1 MRSIIT
7 SISVLILTSSAPV
20 IGQPLPEDDQS
31 PVEQAP
37 IRPPRGVD
45 RLEVQAVRIRSGTPQ
60 IDGSLDDEVWQS
72 ARWITDF
79 IQKEP
84 DQGQPANA
92 QTEVAFL
99 FDDGAL
105 YIGARM
111 HSESR
116 DQISNQMTRRDEPGS
131 AERLI
136 VSLDTYL
143 DRRTAY
149 TFAVTAAGV
158 RLDYFHP
165 TDSEGNRDYT
175 FDPVWEASTEIG
187 EKGWMA
193 EIRIPFSQLRFNGG
207 ENLVWGLNV
216 NRYVPTLNEDSY
228 LVLVPRDETGWSSRF
243 ADLIGLQSIPSSRR
257 IEVTPYVASSARF
270 TSDALFDQDDPFQ
283 DGKDMDARVGVDFKM
298 GLGPNLT
305 LDAAVNPDFGQV
317 EADPAE
323 VNLSAFE
330 TFFDERRPF
339 FTEGQQNFEGVGP
352 SYFYSRRIGA
362 SPHGQANGDFV
373 DTPNTTTILGAAK
386 LTGRLP
392 SGMSVGALA
401 AITDE
406 EEARA
411 FDLVTKETENVR
423 VEPRT
428 SYGVLRL
435 QQQFGEHA
443 STVGLTM
450 TAMKRDVD
458 ADSPLASILTE
469 NAFAGGLDWN
479 KRFNGGEYELL
490 GHAGYSWVGGD
501 SLAIARVQQRSAHF
515 FQRPDAGH
523 VDFDPSRTS
532 LAGWSTAVRGGKR
545 SGKWIWNG
553 GLWLDSPGFEVND
566 VGQLGR
572 ADDIAQWSGIS
583 YNITEPGKRFRRWN
597 VGFFENANWNFDGVH
612 RHQNL
617 GVYTNYTLTNFWNG
631 FFEHGRDISTQSDN
645 ATRGGP
651 LMELPAGWWVAG
663 GIFSNFNESTRYG
676 LRSFTWQDGL
686 GGWEWRIDPE
696 FTTQPTDRLTLSLEP
711 RYKRTHE
718 PRQFIAARSG
728 GLEATFGRRYLF
740 GLIDQTEIA
749 LPVRANFSFNPNLS
763 LELYAEPFAA
773 SGRYSDVGELAAPR
787 TNDLRVYGEAEGT
800 SASRDA
806 ESGAWSFTDG
816 EAEIEL
822 DNPDFDVLSFRS
834 NLVMRWEWRPG
845 STFFL
850 VWQQNRS
857 GSNDQGRFVRPNDLY
872 DSLKTDGENVVAVKF
887 TYWLPM

>member
-1 MRSIIT
+1 MRPIVT
-7 SISVLILTSSAPV
+7 SIVVLGLSFAGPALAQPAPESRQTAV
-20 IGQPLPEDDQS
+20 QP
-31 PVEQAP
+31 V
-37 IRPPRGVD
+37 RGGD
-45 RLEVQAVRIRSGTPQ
+45 RLRVEAVRIRSGTPD
-60 IDGSLDDEVWQS
+60 IDGHLDDEVWQS

-84 DQGQPANA
+84 DQGTPAKL
-92 QTEVAFL
+92 QTEIAFL

-105 YIGARM
+105 YVGARM
-111 HSESR
+111 RSDSR
-116 DQISNQMTRRDEPGS
+116 DQIGNLMTRRDEPGN

-165 TDSEGNRDYT
+165 FDNEFERDFT
-175 FDPVWEASTEIG
+175 FEPVWEAEAEIG
-187 EKGWMA
+187 DDGWTA
-193 EIRIPFSQLRFNGG
+193 EMRIPFSQLRFNAG
-207 ENLVWGLNV
+207 EDLVWGLNV
-216 NRYVPTLNEDSY
+216 NRFTPATNEDSY
-228 LVLVPRDETGWSSRF
+228 LVLIPREETGWASRF

-257 IEVTPYVASSARF
+257 IEITPYVASSATF
-270 TSDALFDQDDPFQ
+270 TSEALFDQDDPFQ

-339 FTEGQQNFEGVGP
+339 FTAGQDNFTGNGP
-352 SYFYSRRIGA
+352 SFFYSRRIGA
-362 SPHGQANGDFV
+362 SPHGQADGDFV
-373 DTPNTTTILGAAK
+373 DAPRTTTILGAAK
-386 LTGRLP
+386 LTGRLQ
-392 SGMSVGALA
+392 SGLTVGALA

-406 EEARA
+406 EQARA
-411 FDLVTKETENVR
+411 FDLTSQATEDVR

-435 QQQFGEHA
+435 QQQFGENA
-443 STVGLTM
+443 STIGLTM
-450 TAMKRDVD
+450 TGMKRDVD
-458 ADSPLASILTE
+458 AGDPLASVLSE
-469 NAFAGGLDWN
+469 NAVAGGLDWN
-479 KRFNGGEYELL
+479 KRFNGGEYEFL

-501 SLAIARVQQRSAHF
+501 SLAIARLQQRSAHF

-532 LAGWSTAVRGGKR
+532 LSGWSAAARGGKR
-545 SGKWIWNG
+545 SGTWIWNG
-553 GLWLDSPGFEVND
+553 GLWADSPGFEVND

-572 ADDIAQWSGIS
+572 ADDIAQWGNVS
-583 YNITEPGKRFRRWN
+583 YNDTEPGKLFRRWN
-597 VGFFENANWNFDGVH
+597 VGVFQNNNWNFDGEQH
-612 RHQNL
+612 NQNL
-617 GVYTNYTLTNFWNG
+617 GVYSNYTFTNFWNG
-631 FFEHGRDISTQSDN
+631 WFEHGRNLELMSDN

-651 LMELPAGWWVAG
+651 LMEIPSSWWVAG
-663 GIFSNFNESTRYG
+663 GIFSNFNEPTRYG
-676 LRSFTWQDGL
+676 IRSVTWQDGL
-686 GGWEWRIDPE
+686 GGWEWRVDPE

-711 RYKRTHE
+711 RYVRTHE
-718 PRQFIAARSG
+718 PRQFITSRSG

-740 GLIDQTEIA
+740 GLIDRTEIA
-749 LPVRANFSFNPNLS
+749 VPLRANFSFTPETS

-773 SGRYSDVGELAAPR
+773 SGSYSDIGELAEPR
-787 TNDLRVYGEAEGT
+787 SSDLRVYGDAEGT
-800 SASRDA
+800 GASRD
-806 ESGAWSFTDG
+806 ETGDWTFTDSD
-816 EAEIEL
+816 AQIEL
-822 DNPDFDVLSFRS
+822 ANPDFDVLSFRS

-857 GSNDQGRFVRPNDLY
+857 ASDDEGRFVRPANLY
-872 DSLKTDGENVVAVKF
+872 DSLTTDGENVLAIKF